1 MIKRLLL
8 LFLLPTSA
16 VLAAPSAPVVIPPSA
31 GTLPEQL
38 PVPGGIVYLPV
49 GDAKLPMPQVF
60 FENHRVLVTQQDSK
74 WLALVG
80 IPLDT
85 SIGQH
90 SISIKTAKG
99 EMPVSFHIA
108 DKRYPAQ
115 YLKMKN
121 KRMVNPNPADEKRIS
136 DDRVVINRALATWT
150 EQAVIDT
157 DFIPP
162 VEGRLS
168 SLFGLKRFF
177 NKQPK
182 DPHGGL
188 DIAAGAGTPI
198 KAPASARVIETGNFY
213 YNGNTVFLD
222 HGQGL
227 ISGYFHMTDISVK
240 PGQQVRQGDVLGT
253 VGKTGRVTGPH
264 LHWNIYLN
272 NTKVD
277 PALFIA
283 RDIARLEARN
293 R

>member
-1 MIKRLLL
+1 MIKQLVLLSI
-8 LFLLPTSA
+8 LPVCA
-16 VLAAPSAPVVIPPSA
+16 SA
-31 GTLPEQL
+31 GSLPEQL
-38 PVPGGIVYLPV
+38 AVPGGIVYVPL
-49 GDAKLPMPQVF
+49 GDTKIPMPQVF
-60 FENHRVLVTQQDSK
+60 YQNHRVLVTQQELK

-80 IPLDT
+80 IPLDAT
-85 SIGQH
+85 IGQQH
-90 SISIKTAKG
+90 ITVKTPKGDTPISFQI
-99 EMPVSFHIA
+99 S
-108 DKRYPAQ
+108 DKKYPAQ
-115 YLKMKN
+115 YLKLKN
-121 KRMVNPNPADEKRIS
+121 KRMVNPNPADLKRIS
-136 DDRVVINRALATWT
+136 DDRVVIERALSTWT
-150 EQAVIDT
+150 EQATVDT

-182 DPHGGL
+182 DPHSGL
-188 DIAAGAGTPI
+188 DIAASAGTPI
-198 KAPASARVIETGNFY
+198 KAPAAARVIDIGSFY

-227 ISGYFHMTDISVK
+227 ISGYFHMTEINVK
-240 PGQQVRQGDVLGT
+240 PGQQLKQGDVLGT

-283 RDIARLEARN
+283 KDIPRLDARN
-293 R
+293 K

>member
-8 LFLLPTSA
+8 LLTLPVCA
-16 VLAAPSAPVVIPPSA
+16 SA

-38 PVPGGIVYLPV
+38 AVPGGIVHVPV
-49 GDAKLPMPQVF
+49 GDYKTPMPQVF
-60 FENHRVLVTQQDSK
+60 YQNHRVLVLQHDLK

-80 IPLDT
+80 IPLDAVVGSQNVT
-85 SIGQH
+85 V
-90 SISIKTAKG
+90 KTAKG
-99 EMPVSFHIA
+99 DTAISFQIR
-108 DKRYPAQ
+108 DKKYPAQ
-115 YLKMKN
+115 YLKLKN
-121 KRMVNPNPADEKRIS
+121 KRMVNPNPDDEKRIS
-136 DDRVVINRALATWT
+136 DDRVIINKALSTWT
-150 EQAVIDT
+150 EQASVDT
-157 DFIPP
+157 DFVAP
-162 VEGRLS
+162 VDGRLS

-188 DIAAGAGTPI
+188 DIAASAGTPI
-198 KAPASARVIETGNFY
+198 KAPASARVINTGNFY

-227 ISGYFHMTDISVK
+227 ISGYFHMTDIHVI
-240 PGQQVRQGDVLGT
+240 PGQQIKQGDVLGT

-264 LHWNIYLN
+264 LHWNTYLN

-283 RDIARLEARN
+283 RDIPRLKSRH
-293 R
+293 